1 MQSDLEYQT
10 ENEKQ
15 NTADRVEDIKE
26 NIDQNTADI
35 NERYRQIEERNN
47 RIRLIREQID
57 QIK

>member
-10 ENEKQ
+10 ESEKQ

-35 NERYRQIEERNN
+35 NERYRQIEERNH

>member
-10 ENEKQ
+10 ESEKQ